1 MKLLNEDKEMFKT
14 YQPGDIIQFRTLY
27 MIQGDK
33 EAQEATV
40 IRDLGNTL
48 EVSPKDK
55 YYGDKKIIRK
65 TNVRGALIKDEESLK
80 EDLSDGWTVTDEM
93 EEILDNM
100 EKVVYELRNTFRGYY
115 TQVATYNELADYFEY
130 NMVNSMEE
138 MARLIRNLNENSI
151 NESISNTTT
160 LQTKIK
166 DYYSSAYPEEEFF
179 ANQLKDNVTFK
190 DVLNALKSSQD
201 VYEVMGCGDSVVR
214 EHIFDALAN
223 ILGVSYNK
231 IYHMWLD
238 K

>member
-48 EVSPKDK
+48 EVAPKDK
-55 YYGDKKIIRK
+55 YYRDKKIIRK

-80 EDLSDGWTVTDEM
+80 EDLSDGWEITDEM

-115 TQVATYNELADYFEY
+115 TQVTTYNDLADYFDY
-130 NMVNSMEE
+130 NMVNSMEQ
-138 MARLIRNLNENSI
+138 MASMLR
-151 NESISNTTT
+151 
-160 LQTKIK
+160 
-166 DYYSSAYPEEEFF
+166 
-179 ANQLKDNVTFK
+179 
-190 DVLNALKSSQD
+190 
-201 VYEVMGCGDSVVR
+201 EV
-214 EHIFDALAN
+214 E
-223 ILGVSYNK
+223 
-231 IYHMWLD
+231 
-238 K
+238 